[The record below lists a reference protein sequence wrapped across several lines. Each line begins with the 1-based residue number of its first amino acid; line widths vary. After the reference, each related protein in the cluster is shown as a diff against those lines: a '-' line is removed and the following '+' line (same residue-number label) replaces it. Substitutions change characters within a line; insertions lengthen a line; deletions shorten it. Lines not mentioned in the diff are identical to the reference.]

1 MVQLDDLG
9 DYIWMIGWAAFFG
22 ALGGIAAYI
31 MAGRQAAVTG
41 KTDAADVPET
51 PIGRRLVD
59 LGTRGL
65 GSVFLGAVAA
75 VISLY
80 FLAPITTTVTEGA
93 DGVSSIDRYNVIQL
107 VALALV
113 VGAAGETVIA
123 AAQAR
128 LIAAVQ
134 AEKTQTTVAVAQA
147 QVEEVGQRAMATM
160 ERLAATGT
168 GTTGETERGGPMGA
182 PNGAVA
188 THAAQEELRQHVE
201 AAKSTIRA
209 IAE

>member
-1 MVQLDDLG
+1 MVQLDDLS
-9 DYIWMIGWAAFFG
+9 DYVWMIAWAAIFG
-22 ALGGIAAYI
+22 AFGGLAAYI
-31 MAGRQAAVTG
+31 MAKRQAA
-41 KTDAADVPET
+41 AAAKPEGD
-51 PIGRRLVD
+51 PAPEDQAIGGRLMD

-80 FLAPITTTVTEGA
+80 FLAPITTTVIEGA
-93 DGVSSIDRYNVIQL
+93 DGVTDSIDRYNVIQL

-147 QVEEVGQRAMATM
+147 QVEAVGQQAMAAM
-160 ERLAATGT
+160 DRLAAGSAGQESTRMAGV
-168 GTTGETERGGPMGA
+168 PPDGA
-182 PNGAVA
+182 TP
-188 THAAQEELRQHVE
+188 AADAARRELRQQIDE
-201 AAKSTIRA
+201 AKSTIRSVA
-209 IAE
+209 S

>member
-9 DYIWMIGWAAFFG
+9 DYVWMIGWAAFFG
-22 ALGGIAAYI
+22 ALGGMAAYI
-31 MAGRQAAVTG
+31 MTGRQTAVTG
-41 KTDAADVPET
+41 KNDAADVAEQAT
-51 PIGRRLVD
+51 GRRLMD
-59 LGTRGL
+59 LATRGL

-80 FLAPITTTVTEGA
+80 FLAPITTTVTEGVNGA
-93 DGVSSIDRYNVIQL
+93 SSIDRYNVIQL

-134 AEKTQTTVAVAQA
+134 AEKTQATVAVAQA

-160 ERLAATGT
+160 ERLATTGT
-168 GTTGETERGGPMGA
+168 PVELERGGVGA
-182 PNGAVA
+182 PNGATA
-188 THAAQEELRQHVE
+188 AAAAQQEVRQQVE
-201 AAKSTIRA
+201 AAKGVIRSVA
-209 IAE
+209 G